1 MTRIAPLTTDLAD
14 RAPRHSVERL
24 VGPPVIRGLTQPW
37 QTDLPQLRR
46 SAMFVAAVR
55 SHDPSKPHRGGMDCP
70 TQPRAAPTGL
80 RNILMDIFGYKHATP
95 TGFGISRRVRRRPT
109 SPGARKVAS
118 SLCFIKLRMPMQF

>member
-1 MTRIAPLTTDLAD
+1 MTTDLAD

-46 SAMFVAAVR
+46 IAMFVAAVR

-80 RNILMDIFGYKHATP
+80 GNILMDIFGYKHATP

-118 SLCFIKLRMPMQF
+118 SLCFIKLRMPMQFIPRCRG

>member
-1 MTRIAPLTTDLAD
+1 MTRIAPVTTDLAD

-37 QTDLPQLRR
+37 QTDLPQLRT
-46 SAMFVAAVR
+46 SAMFVAVR

-70 TQPRAAPTGL
+70 TQPRAAPTRLG
-80 RNILMDIFGYKHATP
+80 NILMDIFGYKHATP

-109 SPGARKVAS
+109 SP
-118 SLCFIKLRMPMQF
+118 